1 MRPILR
7 HNYLTELLVAINWFP
22 GHMHKARKEIA
33 EIMPQVDVIIEILD
47 ARIPFSSENPLV
59 PALRGDTPVLKVLN
73 KSDLADPA
81 QTEIWLQHFKAQRGI
96 DAIAV
101 TQHDPKSVKD
111 LLNVISD
118 MVPHRVSQDKLLRAL
133 ICGIPNVGKSTT
145 INILA
150 DRIIAKTGNEAGVT
164 KAQQRIRLD
173 NNIVLHDTPGFLWP
187 KLEPEDCGYRLAI
200 TGGIKDTVTEKEDI
214 AYYAVEYLL
223 EHYPELLVERYQLK
237 DLPEQPIDVMDAIAR
252 QRACIRK
259 GGIADLYKVSEIIL
273 NEYRSGTLG
282 RITLETVEQAE
293 EAKIIIAE
301 KEAERA
307 AKAEE
312 EDGKKKKRRRRK

>member
-1 MRPILR
+1 M
-7 HNYLTELLVAINWFP
+7 AINWFP

-73 KSDLADPA
+73 KSDLADPI
-81 QTEIWLQHFKAQRGI
+81 QTDIWLEHFKSQRGI

-101 TQHDPKSVKD
+101 TQHEPRLIKE
-111 LLNVISD
+111 LIPRIQEL
-118 MVPHRVSQDKLLRAL
+118 VPHRVGQDKLLRAL

-173 NNIVLHDTPGFLWP
+173 NNVVLHDTPGFLWP

-214 AYYAVEYLL
+214 AYYAIEYIMDN
-223 EHYPELLVERYQLK
+223 YPELLMSRYQF
-237 DLPEQPIDVMDAIAR
+237 DEMPQQPIDVMDAIAR
-252 QRACIRK
+252 NRSCIRK

-273 NEYRSGTLG
+273 NEFRSGTMG
-282 RITLETVEQAE
+282 RITLETVELAEQA
-293 EAKIIIAE
+293 KVIIAE

-307 AKAEE
+307 AKKDQ
-312 EDGKKKKRRRRK
+312 EDGKKKKRRKRR

>member
-1 MRPILR
+1 M
-7 HNYLTELLVAINWFP
+7 AINWFP

-59 PALRGDTPVLKVLN
+59 PELRGDTPVLKILN
-73 KSDLADPA
+73 KSDLADPV
-81 QTEIWLQHFKAQRGI
+81 QTQKWLEHLEQERGI
-96 DAIAV
+96 KAIAV
-101 TQHDPKSVKD
+101 TSQDTKQIKD
-111 LLNVISD
+111 LLNVISA
-118 MVPHRVSQDKLLRAL
+118 MVPHRVSQDKQLRAL

-214 AYYAVEYLL
+214 AYYAIEYLM
-223 EHYPELLVERYQLK
+223 EHYPELLIERYQLK
-237 DLPEQPIDVMDAIAR
+237 DMPDAPIEVMDAIAVN
-252 QRACIRK
+252 RACVRK

-273 NEYRSGTLG
+273 NDYRSGTLG
-282 RITLETVEQAE
+282 PITLETVEQGI
-293 EAKIIIAE
+293 EAKAIGKIQ
-301 KEAERA
+301 EAERL
-307 AKAEE
+307 AKKQAF
-312 EDGKKKKRRRRK
+312 EDNKKKKRPRR

>member
-1 MRPILR
+1 M
-7 HNYLTELLVAINWFP
+7 AINWFP

-59 PALRGDTPVLKVLN
+59 PQLRGETPVLKILN
-73 KSDLADPA
+73 KSDLADPK
-81 QTEIWLQHFKAQRGI
+81 QTKLWLEYLEQERGI
-96 DAIAV
+96 KAVAVSSQKPDEIKKILDIIAE
-101 TQHDPKSVKD
+101 
-111 LLNVISD
+111 

-164 KAQQRIRLD
+164 KMQQRIRLE

-214 AYYAVEYLL
+214 AYYAVEFLMEY
-223 EHYPELLVERYQLK
+223 YPELLKQRYQIDEMPML
-237 DLPEQPIDVMDAIAR
+237 PIDVMDEIAR
-252 QRACIRK
+252 ARACMKK
-259 GGIADLYKVSEIIL
+259 GGIADLYRVSEIVL
-273 NEYRSGTLG
+273 NDYRSGTLG
-282 RITLETVEQAE
+282 EITLETVELAEQAK
-293 EAKIIIAE
+293 AIIAE
-301 KEAERA
+301 NEAKRA
-307 AKAEE
+307 AEKEKGE
-312 EDGKKKKRRRRK
+312 GKKKKKRRR

>member
-1 MRPILR
+1 M
-7 HNYLTELLVAINWFP
+7 AINWFP

-59 PALRGDTPVLKVLN
+59 PELRGDTPVLKILN
-73 KSDLADPA
+73 KSDLADPV
-81 QTEIWLQHFKAQRGI
+81 QTQKWLEHLEQERGI
-96 DAIAV
+96 KAIAV
-101 TQHDPKSVKD
+101 TSQDTKQIKD

-118 MVPHRVSQDKLLRAL
+118 MVPHRVSQDKQLRAL

-214 AYYAVEYLL
+214 AYYAIEYIM
-223 EHYPELLVERYQLK
+223 ERYPELLMERYQI
-237 DLPEQPIDVMDAIAR
+237 DEMPQQPIDVMDLIAQNR
-252 QRACIRK
+252 SCVRK

-273 NEYRSGTLG
+273 NEYRSGTMG
-282 RITLETVEQAE
+282 RITLETVELAEQAK
-293 EAKIIIAE
+293 AFIAE
-301 KEAERA
+301 KEAEREA
-307 AKAEE
+307 NKDK
-312 EDGKKKKRRRRK
+312 EDGKKKKRRKRK

>member
-1 MRPILR
+1 M
-7 HNYLTELLVAINWFP
+7 AINWFP

-59 PALRGDTPVLKVLN
+59 PELRGDTPVLKILN
-73 KSDLADPA
+73 KSDLADPI
-81 QTEIWLQHFKAQRGI
+81 QTQKWLEYLQQERGI
-96 DAIAV
+96 TAIAV
-101 TQHDPKSVKD
+101 TSQDPKQIKD

-118 MVPHRVSQDKLLRAL
+118 MVPHRVSQDKQLRAL
-133 ICGIPNVGKSTT
+133 ICGIPNVGKSTA

-150 DRIIAKTGNEAGVT
+150 NRIIAKTGNEAGVT

-200 TGGIKDTVTEKEDI
+200 TGGIKDTVTEKEDV
-214 AYYAVEYLL
+214 AYYAIEYLMT
-223 EHYPELLVERYQLK
+223 HYPELLIERYQLK
-237 DLPEQPIDVMDAIAR
+237 EMPETPIKVMDAIAVN
-252 QRACIRK
+252 RACIRK

-273 NEYRSGTLG
+273 NDYRSGMLG
-282 RITLETVEQAE
+282 AITLETVEQGI
-293 EAKIIIAE
+293 EAKAIGKIQ
-301 KEAERA
+301 EAERL
-307 AKAEE
+307 AKKKAFEE
-312 EDGKKKKRRRRK
+312 KKKGKKRPRR

>member
-1 MRPILR
+1 M
-7 HNYLTELLVAINWFP
+7 AINWFP

-73 KSDLADPA
+73 KSDLADPV
-81 QTEIWLQHFKAQRGI
+81 QTDIWLAHFKSQRDI

-101 TQHDPKSVKD
+101 TQQEPRTIKE
-111 LLNVISD
+111 LIPRIQEL
-118 MVPHRVSQDKLLRAL
+118 VPHRVGQDKLLRAL

-164 KAQQRIRLD
+164 KAQQRIRLE
-173 NNIVLHDTPGFLWP
+173 NNVVLHDTPGFLWP

-214 AYYAVEYLL
+214 AYYAVEYIMDN
-223 EHYPELLVERYQLK
+223 YPELLMERYQF
-237 DLPEQPIDVMDAIAR
+237 DEMPQQPIDVMDAIAQKR
-252 QRACIRK
+252 SCVRK

-273 NEYRSGTLG
+273 NEYRSGTMG
-282 RITLETVEQAE
+282 RITLETVELAEQA
-293 EAKIIIAE
+293 KVIIAE

-307 AKAEE
+307 AQKELD
-312 EDGKKKKRRRRK
+312 DGKKKKRRRRK

>member
-1 MRPILR
+1 M
-7 HNYLTELLVAINWFP
+7 AINWFP

-59 PALRGDTPVLKVLN
+59 PELRGDTPVLKILN
-73 KSDLADPA
+73 KSDLADPK
-81 QTEIWLQHFKAQRGI
+81 QTALWLEHLEKERGI
-96 DAIAV
+96 KAIAV
-101 TQHDPKSVKD
+101 TSQNPDEIKN
-111 LLNVISD
+111 LLGVISG

-164 KAQQRIRLD
+164 KAQQRIRLE

-214 AYYAVEYLL
+214 AYYAIEYLM
-223 EHYPELLVERYQLK
+223 EHYPELLKARYQL
-237 DLPEQPIDVMDAIAR
+237 DELPEQPIEVIDAIAIKR
-252 QRACIRK
+252 SCVRK

-273 NEYRSGTLG
+273 NDYRSGTLG
-282 RITLETVEQAE
+282 AITLETVEQGI
-293 EAKIIIAE
+293 EAKRIGKIQE
-301 KEAERA
+301 VERL
-307 AKAEE
+307 AKKKAFEE
-312 EDGKKKKRRRRK
+312 NKKKKRRR

>member
-1 MRPILR
+1 M
-7 HNYLTELLVAINWFP
+7 AINWFP

-59 PALRGDTPVLKVLN
+59 PELRGDTPVLKILN
-73 KSDLADPA
+73 KSDLADPV
-81 QTEIWLQHFKAQRGI
+81 QTQKWLEHLEQERGI
-96 DAIAV
+96 KAIAV
-101 TQHDPKSVKD
+101 TSQDTKQIKD

-118 MVPHRVSQDKLLRAL
+118 MVPHRVSQDKQLRAL

-214 AYYAVEYLL
+214 AYYAIEYLMT
-223 EHYPELLVERYQLK
+223 HYPELLIERYQLK
-237 DLPEQPIDVMDAIAR
+237 EMPEAPIEVMDAIAIN
-252 QRACIRK
+252 RACVRK

-273 NEYRSGTLG
+273 NDYRSGTLG
-282 RITLETVEQAE
+282 QITLETVEQGI
-293 EAKIIIAE
+293 EAKAIGKIQ
-301 KEAERA
+301 EAERL
-307 AKAEE
+307 AKKQAF
-312 EDGKKKKRRRRK
+312 EDNKKKKKRRKK